1 MLNYI
6 ILLAIAIII
15 IYLVYNE
22 INTIKNDINK
32 KIKQEINTIEKRLS
46 TNENKIETELR
57 TATIKLK
64 QTNTE
69 MLDQIRT
76 MDDLERQ
83 NIVVSDNFVEDEM
96 SGDNNNMMYL
106 SEIANCQKEELYM
119 SSPERIYDEHK
130 NVLPSAQLTTN
141 NQNSIDE
148 SSDASSDTHEID
160 NKQTELLKLVNDSEN
175 IVSRYDN
182 DSIIE
187 LGQNNDEEKVI
198 DEVDDEDNDEDN
210 DEEKVIDEVDDED
223 NDEDNDVASDVVDD
237 EVVDEVDDVVDD
249 EVDDV
254 VDDVVSDEVDDVV
267 SDEVDGE
274 DNDEVGDVV
283 SDEVDGEDNDE
294 VDGED
299 NDEVGDVVSDEV
311 GSVSEDNITDEIGIV
326 DNISEDNINELG
338 KISSYGIDEL
348 QLMAKKLN
356 IDINNKKKRVLYN
369 QIKEKNSHV

>member
-274 DNDEVGDVV
+274 DNDEV
-283 SDEVDGEDNDE
+283 
-294 VDGED
+294 DGED

>member
-210 DEEKVIDEVDDED
+210 D
-223 NDEDNDVASDVVDD
+223 VASDVVDD

-254 VDDVVSDEVDDVV
+254 VDDVVSDEVD
-267 SDEVDGE
+267 
-274 DNDEVGDVV
+274 DVV